1 MPDVERYD
9 ALVLGTGE
17 AGKYMAWH
25 LGAGGKRVAAIERK
39 LDWRRVP
46 KCGLPA
52 DQERRS
58 RSKGRLLFPARRR
71 VRHVGRQ
78 GDRLHAG
85 RTSTQTAN
93 GRGPSADPSR

>member
-39 LDWRRVP
+39 LIGGACPMW
-46 KCGLPA
+46 PA
-52 DQERRS
+52 CR
-58 RSKGRLLFPARRR
+58 P
-71 VRHVGRQ
+71 
-78 GDRLHAG
+78 
-85 RTSTQTAN
+85 RTSSTEQ
-93 GRGPSADPSR
+93 R